1 MVVMRNH
8 PARRLLIAGAF
19 AAVAAIAPA
28 AAHFVV
34 APHGP
39 APTSLA
45 ACQDGEIEDLYT
57 DNCVPEL
64 TPQTGATLDTVS
76 APVVAGPNDSGRIT
90 ESDPGDPQSLPE
102 VDGVPITHPGGA
114 IGLEESAI
122 DNDIPVV
129 VPRSTLSASP

>member
-1 MVVMRNH
+1 MVVMPDH

-19 AAVAAIAPA
+19 AAVVATTPA
-28 AAHFVV
+28 LAYFVV
-34 APHGP
+34 ASQGP
-39 APTSLA
+39 VAATLA
-45 ACQDGEIEDLYT
+45 ACQDGETEDLFT

-64 TPQTGATLDTVS
+64 TPQTGASIDTVR
-76 APVVAGPNDSGRIT
+76 APVVAGPNDSGMIT

-102 VDGVPITHPGGA
+102 VDGVPITNPGGA

-129 VPRSTLSASP
+129 DPRSTLSASP